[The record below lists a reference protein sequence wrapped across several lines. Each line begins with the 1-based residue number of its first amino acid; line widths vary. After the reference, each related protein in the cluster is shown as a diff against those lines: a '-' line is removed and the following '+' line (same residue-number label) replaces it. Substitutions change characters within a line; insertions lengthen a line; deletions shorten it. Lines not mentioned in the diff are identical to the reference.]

1 MSNESENEDE
11 IVPYRVE
18 WEDVRRDMKYPAND
32 DNGGFIYGIEWRY
45 GEVVTD
51 VVWYRTDDERLD
63 ALFQEWG
70 TIKEVIKK
78 YTEEELKE
86 FGWLP

>member
-32 DNGGFIYGIEWRY
+32 DNGGFI
-45 GEVVTD
+45 
-51 VVWYRTDDERLD
+51 
-63 ALFQEWG
+63 
-70 TIKEVIKK
+70 
-78 YTEEELKE
+78 
-86 FGWLP
+86 